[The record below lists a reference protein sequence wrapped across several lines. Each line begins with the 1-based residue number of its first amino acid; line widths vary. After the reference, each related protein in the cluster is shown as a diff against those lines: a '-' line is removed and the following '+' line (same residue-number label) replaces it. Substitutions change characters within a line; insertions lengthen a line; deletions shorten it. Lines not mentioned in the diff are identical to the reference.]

1 MGVWEV
7 GPLLPYSHTPIPP
20 IPPYFSATVSPDTR
34 KHRGAH
40 PEDHRLFAP
49 EQVPILR
56 AATAELSWLLSR
68 GYPVAAALKLVGDR
82 HRLHE
87 RQRTAVSRAACSD
100 ANQQARQSRR
110 VQPEGV
116 RGQALVVDGFNLIVT
131 VEAALSGGV
140 LLRCR
145 DGTIRDL
152 SSVHGS
158 YRSVQET
165 DAALRL
171 IGETL
176 AGLAP
181 VEVLWL
187 LDSPVSNSGRLAGS
201 IRAAAAENGWPW
213 TVGLVFNPDAEIIRD
228 SRVAVTSDSVILD
241 GAARWLNLGAHL
253 VRSSIRDA
261 WMVDLA
267 GEG

>member
-1 MGVWEV
+1 M
-7 GPLLPYSHTPIPP
+7 
-20 IPPYFSATVSPDTR
+20 SPDTR

-40 PEDHRLFAP
+40 PEDRLLFAP
-49 EQVPILR
+49 EQVSVLR
-56 AATAELSWLLSR
+56 TAVEELSWLLTR
-68 GYPVAAALKLVGDR
+68 GYPAAAALKLVGDR

-100 ANQQARQSRR
+100 ASRDARHSREL
-110 VQPEGV
+110 QPEAV
-116 RGQALVVDGFNLIVT
+116 RGRALVVDGFNLIVT

-140 LLRCR
+140 LLHCR
-145 DGTIRDL
+145 DQAIRDL

-171 IGETL
+171 IGGAL
-176 AGLAP
+176 AELGP

-201 IRAAAAENGWPW
+201 IRAAALENGWPW
-213 TVGLVFNPDAEIIRD
+213 AVELVFNPDTEIIRG
-228 SRVAVTSDSVILD
+228 SRVAVSSDSAILD
-241 GAARWLNLGAHL
+241 GAANWLNLGAHL
-253 VRSSIRDA
+253 VRSRIPDA
-261 WMVDLA
+261 WVVDFARDGL
-267 GEG
+267 GRTRPGS